1 MAKRIDPSEY
11 VSVTTG
17 AKLAGCTRAWMRRL
31 VQRGLLAGLEID
43 GVWFVKREAA
53 ASLQIHPT
61 KGRPQDQASHDPKC
75 PTGYFLGE
83 YAIR

>member
-31 VQRGLLAGLEID
+31 VQRGLLPGLEID

-61 KGRPQDQASHDPKC
+61 NGRPQK
-75 PTGYFLGE
+75 
-83 YAIR
+83 